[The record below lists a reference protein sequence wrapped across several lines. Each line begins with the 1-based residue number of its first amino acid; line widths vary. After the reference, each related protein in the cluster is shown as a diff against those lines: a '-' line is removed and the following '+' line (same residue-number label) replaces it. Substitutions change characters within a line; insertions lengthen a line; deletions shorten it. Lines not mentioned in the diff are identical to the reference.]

1 MSVQFIDRIKS
12 EPVLRNITLSI
23 NYEWHFNFK
32 VRSQA
37 IYCRYPGLNFETRP
51 TIPYPQSKRISMRHR

>member
-32 VRSQA
+32 GRSQA
-37 IYCRYPGLNFETRP
+37 IHGRYPG
-51 TIPYPQSKRISMRHR
+51 

>member
-37 IYCRYPGLNFETRP
+37 IHCRYPGLNFETRP
-51 TIPYPQSKRISMRHR
+51 TYPTPNPNELA